1 MISIK
6 GLTIPQVVYALY
18 KNTKTG
24 GFAAKHD
31 RPNLTVDEME
41 EFLKTY
47 GAQDENILDLD
58 YLFGRPLKIQI
69 DKEKQV
75 IIDATFYDRDSKVPA
90 EVVIA
95 RLLKVN

>member
-6 GLTIPQVVYALY
+6 GLSIPQVVHALY
-18 KNTKTG
+18 MSTKPVG
-24 GFAAKHD
+24 LAAKHD
-31 RPNLTVDEME
+31 RPNLTVEETE

-47 GAQDENILDLD
+47 GAQDGDVLDFD
-58 YLFGRPLKIQI
+58 YLFGRPLKVTI
-69 DKEKQV
+69 DKKKQV
-75 IIDATFYDRDSKVPA
+75 IVDAALYDRDSKIPA